1 MEFSELIKTAK
12 VEDVTLSRPFVP
24 LVKGTLCLSSH
35 HLLLC
40 SRTEGSTELWLL
52 LRNIDAVEKRCVGS
66 SGTIT
71 LKCKD
76 LSILQLDIPGM
87 EECLNVASSIEAL
100 SSLDSASVMY
110 PFFHRPLDMALK
122 EGWDLYSPEQEFT
135 SLHHQTDFWRLSYVN
150 KDFSVCSTYPSAVIV
165 PQNIDDGSLKKSA
178 RFRQGGRF
186 PILSYYHK
194 KNGMVILR
202 SSQPLVGAN
211 GRRCKEDEV
220 LLSSALNQ
228 AEQGYIIDTRSTQV
242 AQQAKVMGGGFES
255 KSNYPKWKR
264 FHRSLERGRV
274 LQESLMKLVEAC
286 NDQSH
291 NMDRWLNK
299 LENSKWLSH
308 NKAVLTTACLAAQC
322 VERENGCVL
331 VHGSEGMDATLQVT
345 SLAQVILDP
354 DSRTI
359 AGFQTLIEREWLQAG
374 HPFQL
379 RCARSA
385 YSHAKPKHEAPIF
398 LLFLDCCW
406 QIIRQFPCSFEFN
419 ERFLIMLSQQAFAS
433 QFGTFLCN
441 NEKESLNVQSICPA
455 LTLVYPAAEESFCE
469 YPTSTD
475 KITYYSPP
483 HRYCCNVKEKTH
495 SLWAWLS
502 RPSEKCKYVNPLY
515 ERNSL
520 TIWPS
525 VEPQSLQLW
534 QGSADQEATAT
545 AAQLC
550 LVQSGHHTVKIFSPG
565 RKDRERVNVSNYTK
579 ETNSCP
585 SATSNTEY
593 PRVFITGGLGQ
604 LGVGLAQ
611 LLRKHFGR
619 NNVILSDIKKPPD
632 EVLNSGPFV
641 YADVLDYKNLREL
654 VVNNRITWLI
664 HYSALLSAIG
674 EANVTLARSVNITG
688 LHNVLDIAL
697 ENSLRLFVPSTIGAF
712 GPSSPRNPTPDLCI
726 QRPRT
731 IYGVS
736 KVHTELMGEVRLS
749 IPAQHKGQGCHI
761 NENVFEFY
769 SIIIISTD
777 STSVVSDTRESF
789 LLTRSQEEEQQIFHD
804 ALATAKFT
812 CYLRPDTRLPM
823 MHVRDCHRAT
833 LEFLQAPAERLSM
846 RTYNIGAMSFT
857 PNELACEIRKHLP
870 SFEVTYAPDAVRQ
883 GIADSWPMSFD
894 DSNAQGDWGW
904 KAEFQLREL
913 VEDMLRSIKEQKKN
927 AAVS

>member
-135 SLHHQTDFWRLSYVN
+135 CMACPTDFWRLSYVN

-441 NEKESLNVQSICPA
+441 NEKE
-455 LTLVYPAAEESFCE
+455 
-469 YPTSTD
+469 
-475 KITYYSPP
+475 
-483 HRYCCNVKEKTH
+483 RYCCNVKEKTH

-534 QGSADQEATAT
+534 QG
-545 AAQLC
+545 
-550 LVQSGHHTVKIFSPG
+550 F
-565 RKDRERVNVSNYTK
+565 
-579 ETNSCP
+579 
-585 SATSNTEY
+585 
-593 PRVFITGGLGQ
+593 
-604 LGVGLAQ
+604 
-611 LLRKHFGR
+611 
-619 NNVILSDIKKPPD
+619 
-632 EVLNSGPFV
+632 
-641 YADVLDYKNLREL
+641 
-654 VVNNRITWLI
+654 
-664 HYSALLSAIG
+664 
-674 EANVTLARSVNITG
+674 
-688 LHNVLDIAL
+688 
-697 ENSLRLFVPSTIGAF
+697 
-712 GPSSPRNPTPDLCI
+712 
-726 QRPRT
+726 
-731 IYGVS
+731 
-736 KVHTELMGEVRLS
+736 
-749 IPAQHKGQGCHI
+749 
-761 NENVFEFY
+761 
-769 SIIIISTD
+769 
-777 STSVVSDTRESF
+777 
-789 LLTRSQEEEQQIFHD
+789 
-804 ALATAKFT
+804 
-812 CYLRPDTRLPM
+812 
-823 MHVRDCHRAT
+823 
-833 LEFLQAPAERLSM
+833 FLQWNRSTQPLDDAWE
-846 RTYNIGAMSFT
+846 
-857 PNELACEIRKHLP
+857 EINKVMN
-870 SFEVTYAPDAVRQ
+870 FK
-883 GIADSWPMSFD
+883 I
-894 DSNAQGDWGW
+894 
-904 KAEFQLREL
+904 
-913 VEDMLRSIKEQKKN
+913 
-927 AAVS
+927 